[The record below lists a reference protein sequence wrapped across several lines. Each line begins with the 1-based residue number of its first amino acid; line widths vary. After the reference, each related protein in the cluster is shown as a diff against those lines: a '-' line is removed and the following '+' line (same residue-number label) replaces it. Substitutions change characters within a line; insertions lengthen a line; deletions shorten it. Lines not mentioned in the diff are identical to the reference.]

1 MEIFIAIL
9 WYFQILL
16 SGVTYTTT
24 EVEQI
29 IQINQP
35 IIQSVQQDPVL
46 TNQILDLYE
55 GQIDIVEPDVDTEP
69 IRHVR

>member
-9 WYFQILL
+9 WYFHILV

-46 TNQILDLYE
+46 ENQILELYE
-55 GQIDIVEPDVDTEP
+55 GQIDIVEPDNDLEP
-69 IRHVR
+69 IRN

>member
-9 WYFQILL
+9 WYFQILV

-29 IQINQP
+29 IQVNQP

-46 TNQILDLYE
+46 ENQIIELYE

-69 IRHVR
+69 IRN

>member
-69 IRHVR
+69 IRN

>member
-9 WYFQILL
+9 WYFQILV

-24 EVEQI
+24 EVEEI

-35 IIQSVQQDPVL
+35 IIESVQQDPVL
-46 TNQILDLYE
+46 ENEIIELYD
-55 GQIDIVEPDVDTEP
+55 GQIDVVEPDVDTEP
-69 IRHVR
+69 IRN

>member
-9 WYFQILL
+9 WYFQILV

-29 IQINQP
+29 IQANQP
-35 IIQSVQQDPVL
+35 LIESVQQDPVL
-46 TNQILDLYE
+46 ENQIIELYD
-55 GQIDIVEPDVDTEP
+55 GQIDAIEPDNDLEP
-69 IRHVR
+69 IRN